1 MSPGW
6 VPNLEVDLADAQ
18 DNDCTDVLSAF
29 LELEADKN
37 DGISCERGIQ
47 YQTLHH
53 AI

>member
-1 MSPGW
+1 
-6 VPNLEVDLADAQ
+6 LKVDLADAQ
-18 DNDCTDVLSAF
+18 DNDITDVLSAT

-37 DGISCERGIQ
+37 DGISYELGIL